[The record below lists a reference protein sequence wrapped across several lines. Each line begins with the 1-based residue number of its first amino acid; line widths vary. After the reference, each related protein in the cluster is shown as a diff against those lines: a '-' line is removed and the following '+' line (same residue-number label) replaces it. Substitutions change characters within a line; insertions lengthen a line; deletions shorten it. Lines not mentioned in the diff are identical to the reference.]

1 MQKTLTEQ
9 NLPPPL
15 PFIGS
20 IGNLGLA
27 SIRNK
32 LDLSHYMPLSVILYN
47 GMKTDIILY
56 YTLYYK
62 MVLRIII
69 KLLVFVG

>member
-9 NLPPPL
+9 NHPPPL

-32 LDLSHYMPLSVILYN
+32 LDLSHYLSVSICGAVREYRFKN
-47 GMKTDIILY
+47 VRFTDIILY
-56 YTLYYK
+56 YTC
-62 MVLRIII
+62 
-69 KLLVFVG
+69 